1 MDEPDTRR
9 RALASLAAEA
19 HTDFSGSMSYADYLQ
34 LGTLLSA
41 QKPVSDQHDELLFI
55 IIHQATEL
63 WMKLVLH
70 ELGAARAL
78 VRNDDLQP
86 AFKNLAR
93 VSRIQAQLIQS
104 WDVLSTMTPSDY
116 SSFRDQLGKSSGFQ
130 SAQYR
135 LIEFALGNKQA
146 MRIEPH
152 RHLPELSAR
161 LDAALAAPSLYDEA
175 IRLLSRRGFAIDE
188 AVLARDVTQPHLGQ
202 ESVLAAWLEIYR
214 DPERYWDLY
223 QLAEE
228 LVDLEDWF
236 QQWRFRHM
244 TTVQRVIG
252 FKRGTGGTAGV
263 GYLKQVLEIVFFPE
277 LWEVRTNL

>member
-1 MDEPDTRR
+1 MSDETGNDA
-9 RALASLAAEA
+9 RALAAEA
-19 HTDFSGSMSYADYLQ
+19 HTDFAKAMSYGDYLQ
-34 LGTLLSA
+34 LDTLLSA
-41 QKPVSDQHDELLFI
+41 QQPRSDKPDELLFI

-70 ELGAARAL
+70 ELTQARAL
-78 VRNDDLQP
+78 LATDDLQP
-86 AFKNLAR
+86 AFKAMAR

-116 SSFRDQLGKSSGFQ
+116 SSFRDALGQSSGFQ

-135 LIEFALGNKQA
+135 QIEFLLGNKQA
-146 MRIEPH
+146 AMITPH
-152 RHLPELSAR
+152 RHVPVLSAR
-161 LDAALAAPSLYDEA
+161 LDAALAAPSLYDEV
-175 IRLLSRRGFAIDE
+175 IKLLARRGFAIDP
-188 AVLARDVTQPHLGQ
+188 AVLGRDVRQPYGTAP
-202 ESVLAAWLEIYR
+202 SVRAAWLTIYR
-214 DPERYWDLY
+214 DPKTHWDLY

-236 QQWRFRHM
+236 QQWRFRHV

-263 GYLKQVLEIVFFPE
+263 AYLRKALETVFFPE
-277 LWEVRTNL
+277 LWEVRTEL